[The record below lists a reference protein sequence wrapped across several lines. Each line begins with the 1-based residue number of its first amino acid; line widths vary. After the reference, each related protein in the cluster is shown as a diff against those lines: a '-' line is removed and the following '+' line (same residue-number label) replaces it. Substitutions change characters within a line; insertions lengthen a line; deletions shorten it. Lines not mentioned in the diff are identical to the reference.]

1 MARARSQAAEAR
13 GAHAKERGQFHQ
25 LLLKNPNYFGN
36 FPESG
41 LKPILELA
49 GNIFYEQLTCVAYN
63 FSRDELEATVQIK
76 RANGYGGDL
85 CTAGSKEYVRFYVD
99 YGSGWEDAGLA
110 SFSVHDIPNSTDCA
124 GHTTKPLTYVATFP
138 HEPRRDWCGQPVL
151 PNVRAILSW
160 SAIPPAGQPNWVQPW
175 GNTLDR
181 HVQIRPRRLI
191 VHDIAVAVAASLG
204 QQLKLPPEF
213 EYLKLEKI
221 PLPEPP
227 DPPIEQLAEL
237 YLKSAKAAK
246 TPLVEPHRFAL
257 HELQAAEGLA
267 LVSQSAPL
275 RQVRTACGHR
285 NRPRR
290 SARRAGED
298 EGRRLLRG
306 DRLSRA
312 RLQPRVAGRFA
323 DDQAAHR
330 LPGKSLPE
338 GKLRVRRL
346 LGRLGGH
353 LRLGVRRHR
362 QAQRPRHRVDPRG
375 RAPLLDRR
383 CRWEACWRSTERNA
397 RRRRSPA
404 SVPSS
409 PGTRRRRPSMP
420 TWCRTGATVSTPM
433 SRSSRRSRSPSTRR
447 STSSAASASPRST
460 SAATG

>member
-124 GHTTKPLTYVATFP
+124 GHATKPLTYVATFP

-267 LVSQSAPL
+267 LVSQPALSAKYAQLADIGIDLAAALAALEKTKGDVSYEEIDCLGLDYNREWLVASLTIKRPTGYL
-275 RQVRTACGHR
+275 GNLCQKGSYEYVAFWADWEDTCDWEYLDTIKLNVHDIASIPADGLHYSIGLPVGSLLAEHR
-285 NRPRR
+285 EKCKTPKIANI
-290 SARRAGED
+290 RAV
-298 EGRRLLRG
+298 
-306 DRLSRA
+306 LSWN
-312 RLQPRVAGRFA
+312 
-323 DDQAAHR
+323 
-330 LPGKSLPE
+330 SLP
-338 GKLRVRRL
+338 
-346 LGRLGGH
+346 
-353 LRLGVRRHR
+353 
-362 QAQRPRHRVDPRG
+362 
-375 RAPLLDRR
+375 
-383 CRWEACWRSTERNA
+383 STVN
-397 RRRRSPA
+397 PDV
-404 SVPSS
+404 VP
-409 PGTRRRRPSMP
+409 
-420 TWCRTGATVSTPM
+420 TGATVSTPT